1 MPVRYPP
8 ESEGARSP
16 LRASEFRAAAF
27 LVGVAP
33 ASQASQVLSALAA
46 QESLS
51 PAEALAGAMR
61 TASQGDIILD
71 PRPAELG
78 ARLRVDAYVCV
89 GRLYGGPEHTIF
101 MEVDRVHPW
110 EPGEEIA
117 GEAIAI
123 RADRLEAG
131 VLPYD
136 PGADWVHKTLDAVQE
151 AARMPI
157 VRAAKAFVEHEL
169 RWLDKQAHENARA
182 YTVLQQ
188 GVLCAGCENVRDPA
202 RPCSF
207 CGANGPE
214 RQPAANLQLERR
226 GRFERGD
233 KIVLV
238 PKHGPEREGAILHLE
253 QGGRQL
259 CVRWNEN
266 GGLQDGEL
274 RPLPITAVHDVQLRV
289 IDGFAARDPS
299 LRRLARL
306 LVHPDGMP
314 APVPQPLAYLDTR
327 MAANAS
333 QRQAVE
339 MGVAVPVGGV
349 LCVQGPPGTGK
360 TTCIVETVRQLLQ
373 RDPETR
379 ILVTSHSNTA
389 VDNAQERLQDIGG
402 IRMARIA
409 EPDKVDARFRDSI
422 VGDDESKF
430 LEANVVFGTVNRIA
444 ITVRSPEVFDLLI
457 LDEANKVRLSE
468 ALPLLRLAPR
478 WLMVGDHKQLPPV
491 LDESAAAFD
500 DQGDSAREAVRDS
513 SFFELLWEAVPE
525 PCKVMLGEQ
534 YRMAEPIGRYVSR
547 ASYGGRLAT
556 SPQNAHL
563 RSPLPWPF
571 NRNMVWLQISGRE
584 RKGGSGSLSNRAEI
598 AAVGAVV
605 RQMQQLGL
613 DGLRTAVIAMY
624 QDQVAGLR
632 SELRGVQVPG
642 LAVDT
647 VDAFEGEEADIVIIS
662 LVRSNEEERIGFLKK
677 AQRLNV
683 AVSRAKRLLV
693 VVGDPA
699 TVTGS
704 EGRTLYFPLFEHI
717 RAEGRVAS
725 IGAVHAMRKA
735 AQKGRPD
742 RVHRRPFAHRRRLP
756 PGVALHGPVAAST
769 PDGSADGTDSEA
781 NLVRGRSRRR
791 WRPRRRR
798 PRPDS
803 GAMPPPPPPPPPAPE
818 GPP

>member
-1 MPVRYPP
+1 MPIRYPP
-8 ESEGARSP
+8 DGEGSRSP
-16 LRASEFRAAAF
+16 LRASEFRASTF
-27 LVGVAP
+27 VVSVAP
-33 ASQASQVLSALAA
+33 GSQANQVLAALGA

-51 PAEALAGAMR
+51 AAEALVHAMR
-61 TASQGDIILD
+61 NAHQGDIILD
-71 PRPAELG
+71 PRPEELG
-78 ARLRVDAYVCV
+78 ARLRVDAFVCT
-89 GRLYGGPEHTIF
+89 GRLYGGPDRAVF
-101 MEVDRVHPW
+101 MEVQKVHPW
-110 EPGEEIA
+110 EPGEEVA
-117 GEAIAI
+117 GEGIAV

-131 VLPYD
+131 PTPYE
-136 PGADWVHKTLDAVQE
+136 AASDWIHRTFESVEE

-157 VRAAKAFVEHEL
+157 IVAARAFVEHEL
-169 RWLDKQAHENARA
+169 QWLDKQARDNARS
-182 YTVLQQ
+182 YTVVQQ
-188 GVLCAGCENVRDPA
+188 GVLCARCDNVRDAA
-202 RPCSF
+202 RACAI

-214 RQPAANLQLERR
+214 RQPAAIVQLERR
-226 GRFERGD
+226 GRFDTGD
-233 KIVLV
+233 KILLM
-238 PKHGPEREGAILHLE
+238 PRAGPEREGAIVRLE
-253 QGGRQL
+253 HGGRQL
-259 CVRWNEN
+259 CVRWREN
-266 GGLQDGEL
+266 GALQDGEL
-274 RPLPITAVHDVQLRV
+274 RPLPITAVHDVQLKV
-289 IDGFAARDPS
+289 IGAFAARDPS

-306 LVHPDGMP
+306 LVHPDQMP
-314 APVPQPLAYLDTR
+314 PPIPQPVEILDTR
-327 MAANAS
+327 MAANPS

-339 MGVAVPVGGV
+339 MGVGLPVGGV

-360 TTCIVETVRQLLQ
+360 TTCIVETVRQLLR

-422 VGDDESKF
+422 VGDDETKF

-444 ITVRSPEVFDLLI
+444 ITVREAEGFDLLI

-500 DQGDSAREAVRDS
+500 DQGDTAREAVRDS
-513 SFFELLWEAVPE
+513 SFFELLWEATPDAA
-525 PCKVMLGEQ
+525 KVMLGEQ
-534 YRMAEPIGRYVSR
+534 YRMAEPIGSYVSR

-571 NRNMVWLQISGRE
+571 NRNMVWLQITGRE
-584 RKGGSGSLSNRAEI
+584 RKSGSGSLSNRAEI

-613 DGLRTAVIAMY
+613 DGLSTAVIAMY

-632 SELRGVQVPG
+632 SELRTARIPG

-683 AVSRAKRLLV
+683 AVSRAKKLLV

-704 EGRTLYFPLFEHI
+704 EGRSLYRPLLEHI
-717 RAEGRVAS
+717 RAHGRVAS

-735 AQKGRPD
+735 TQKGRPE
-742 RVHRRPFAHRRRLP
+742 RPHHRHAVRRRGP
-756 PGVALHGPVAAST
+756 PGVGGRPAPIAADSG
-769 PDGSADGTDSEA
+769 DGLLSGVDPASAPS
-781 NLVRGRSRRR
+781 RPRRR

-798 PRPDS
+798 PRPDGGS
-803 GAMPPPPPPPPPAPE
+803 PPAAPPPPPSAPPDQSS
-818 GPP
+818 

>member
-1 MPVRYPP
+1 MAIRYPP
-8 ESEGARSP
+8 EAHATRSP
-16 LRASEFRAAAF
+16 LRASEFRASAF
-27 LVGVAP
+27 LIGVAP
-33 ASQASQVLSALAA
+33 NSQASQVLTALGAG
-46 QESLS
+46 ESLTA
-51 PAEALAGAMR
+51 AEALVRSML
-61 TASQGDIILD
+61 TASQGDIMLD
-71 PRPAELG
+71 PRPDETG
-78 ARLRVDAYVCV
+78 ARLRVDAFVCT
-89 GRLYGGPEHTIF
+89 GNLFGGPEHTIY
-101 MEVDRVHPW
+101 MEVQRVQPW
-110 EPGEEIA
+110 EPSEEVA
-117 GEAIAI
+117 GEAVAV
-123 RADRLEAG
+123 RADRLEPGSLA
-131 VLPYD
+131 YD
-136 PGADWVHKTLDAVQE
+136 PAADWIHQTFEAVQA

-157 VRAAKAFVEHEL
+157 IRAAEAFVEHEL
-169 RWLDKQAHENARA
+169 QWLDKQARDNART
-182 YTVLQQ
+182 YTVVQQ
-188 GVLCAGCENVRDPA
+188 GTLCAGCENVREPGL
-202 RPCSF
+202 PCAF
-207 CGANGPE
+207 CGANGTE
-214 RQPAANLQLERR
+214 RQPAANVHLERR
-226 GRFERGD
+226 GRFEKGD
-233 KIVLV
+233 KIMLV
-238 PKHGPEREGAILHLE
+238 PKQGAEREGAIVHIE

-259 CVRWNEN
+259 CVRWREN
-266 GGLQDGEL
+266 GALHDGEL
-274 RPLPITAVHDVQLRV
+274 RPLPITAVHDVQLKV
-289 IDGFAARDPS
+289 IAGFAARDPS

-306 LVHPDGMP
+306 LVHPEDMP
-314 APVPQPLAYLDTR
+314 HPVPQPLDYLDTR
-327 MAANAS
+327 MADNPS

-339 MGVAVPVGGV
+339 MGVALPVGGV

-360 TTCIVETVRQLLQ
+360 TTSIVEIVRQLLQ
-373 RDPETR
+373 RDSEMR

-409 EPDKVDARFRDSI
+409 EPDKVDARFRESI
-422 VGDDESKF
+422 VGDDEAKF
-430 LEANVVFGTVNRIA
+430 QEANVVFGTVNRIA
-444 ITVRSPEVFDLLI
+444 ITVRGAEAFDLLI

-491 LDESAAAFD
+491 LDESAAAFND
-500 DQGDSAREAVRDS
+500 EGDTAREAVRDS
-513 SFFELLWEAVPE
+513 SFFELLWEAIPDA
-525 PCKVMLGEQ
+525 CKIMLGEQ
-534 YRMAEPIGRYVSR
+534 YRMAEPIGSYVSR

-556 SPQNAHL
+556 SPQIAHL

-571 NRNMVWLQISGRE
+571 NRNMVWLQITGRE
-584 RKGGSGSLSNRAEI
+584 RKSGSGSLSNRAEI

-632 SELRGVQVPG
+632 SELRTVRIPG

-683 AVSRAKRLLV
+683 AVSRAKKLLV

-704 EGRTLYFPLFEHI
+704 EGRSLYTPLLEHI

-735 AQKGRPD
+735 AQQGRPE
-742 RVHRRPFAHRRRLP
+742 RPHRRPMIPRRRGLP
-756 PGVALHGPVAAST
+756 PGALPRGPVTNVS
-769 PDGSADGTDSEA
+769 PADGAAPGGTA
-781 NLVRGRSRRR
+781 FAALPRPRRR

-798 PRPDS
+798 PRPDG
-803 GAMPPPPPPPPPAPE
+803 GAPPPMPPAPP
-818 GPP
+818 G

>member
-1 MPVRYPP
+1 MPIRYPP
-8 ESEGARSP
+8 EAHATRSP
-16 LRASEFRAAAF
+16 LRASEFRASVF
-27 LVGVAP
+27 LIGVAP
-33 ASQASQVLSALAA
+33 NSQAGQVLSALGAGENLTA
-46 QESLS
+46 
-51 PAEALAGAMR
+51 AEALVRSMQ
-61 TASQGDIILD
+61 TASQGDIMLD
-71 PRPAELG
+71 PRPEETG
-78 ARLRVDAYVCV
+78 ARLRVDAFVCT
-89 GRLYGGPEHTIF
+89 GNLFGGQDHTIY
-101 MEVDRVHPW
+101 MEVQRVQPW
-110 EPGEEIA
+110 EPAEEVA
-117 GEAIAI
+117 GEAVAV
-123 RADRLEAG
+123 RADRLEPG
-131 VLPYD
+131 SLTYD
-136 PGADWVHKTLDAVQE
+136 PAADWIHQTFEAVQA

-157 VRAAKAFVEHEL
+157 IRAAQAFVEHEL
-169 RWLDKQAHENARA
+169 QWLDKQARDNARA
-182 YTVLQQ
+182 YSVIQQ
-188 GVLCAGCENVRDPA
+188 GTLCGSCENVRDPSQ
-202 RPCSF
+202 PCGS
-207 CGANGPE
+207 CGANGLE
-214 RQPAANLQLERR
+214 RQPAANVHLERR
-226 GRFERGD
+226 GRFEKGD
-233 KIVLV
+233 KIMLI
-238 PKHGPEREGAILHLE
+238 PKQGAEREGAIVHVE

-259 CVRWNEN
+259 CVRWREN
-266 GGLQDGEL
+266 GALHDGEL
-274 RPLPITAVHDVQLRV
+274 RPLPITAVHDVQLKV
-289 IDGFAARDPS
+289 IAGFAARDPS

-306 LVHPDGMP
+306 LVHPEDMP
-314 APVPQPLAYLDTR
+314 APIPQPLAYLDTR
-327 MAANAS
+327 MANNPS

-339 MGVAVPVGGV
+339 MGVALPVGGV

-360 TTCIVETVRQLLQ
+360 TTSIVEIVRQLLQ
-373 RDPETR
+373 RDSEMR

-409 EPDKVDARFRDSI
+409 EPDKVDARFRESI
-422 VGDDESKF
+422 VGDDEAKF
-430 LEANVVFGTVNRIA
+430 QEANVVFGTVNRIA
-444 ITVRSPEVFDLLI
+444 ITVRGAEAFDLLI

-500 DQGDSAREAVRDS
+500 DEADTAREAVRDS
-513 SFFELLWEAVPE
+513 SFFELLWEAVPDA
-525 PCKVMLGEQ
+525 CKIMLGEQ
-534 YRMAEPIGRYVSR
+534 YRMAEPIGSYVSR

-556 SPQNAHL
+556 SPQIAHM

-571 NRNMVWLQISGRE
+571 NRNMVWLQITGRE
-584 RKGGSGSLSNRAEI
+584 RKSGSGSLSNRAEI

-632 SELRGVQVPG
+632 SELRTVRIPG

-683 AVSRAKRLLV
+683 AVSRAKKLLV

-704 EGRTLYFPLFEHI
+704 EGRSLYTPLLEHI
-717 RAEGRVAS
+717 RSEGRVAS

-735 AQKGRPD
+735 AQLGRPE
-742 RVHRRPFAHRRRLP
+742 RPHRRPMGPRRRGLP
-756 PGVALHGPVAAST
+756 PGALPRDPVANASPADGAT
-769 PDGSADGTDSEA
+769 PDGAASAA
-781 NLVRGRSRRR
+781 VPRPRRR

-798 PRPDS
+798 PRPD
-803 GAMPPPPPPPPPAPE
+803 G
-818 GPP
+818 GPPLPSPPS

>member
-1 MPVRYPP
+1 MPIRYPP
-8 ESEGARSP
+8 DGAGPRSP
-16 LRASEFRAAAF
+16 LRASEFRASAL
-27 LVGVAP
+27 LVGVGLG
-33 ASQASQVLSALAA
+33 SQANQVLGALGA

-51 PAEALAGAMR
+51 AAEALVRAMLGAR
-61 TASQGDIILD
+61 QGDIILD
-71 PRPAELG
+71 PRPEGTG
-78 ARLRVDAYVCV
+78 ARVRVDAFVCT
-89 GRLYGGPEHTIF
+89 GRLYGGADRTVF
-101 MEVDRVHPW
+101 LEVHRVQPW
-110 EPGEEIA
+110 EPGEEVA
-117 GEAIAI
+117 GEAIAV
-123 RADRLEAG
+123 RADRLAVG
-131 VLPYD
+131 TVPYD
-136 PGADWVHKTLDAVQE
+136 AATDWIHRSFESVEA

-157 VRAAKAFVEHEL
+157 VIAAKAFVEHEL
-169 RWLDKQAHENARA
+169 EWLDQQARDNARA
-182 YTVLQQ
+182 YSVLQQ
-188 GVLCAGCENVRDPA
+188 GVLCASCENVRDPA
-202 RPCSF
+202 RPCAF

-214 RQPAANLQLERR
+214 RQPAANIQLERR
-226 GRFERGD
+226 GRFETGE
-233 KIVLV
+233 KIVLI
-238 PKHGPEREGAILHLE
+238 PKHGPEREGAVVHLE
-253 QGGRQL
+253 HGGRQL
-259 CVRWNEN
+259 CVRWREN
-266 GGLQDGEL
+266 GGLQDGEI
-274 RPLPITAVHDVQLRV
+274 RPLPITAVHDVQLKV
-289 IDGFAARDPS
+289 IASFAARDPS

-306 LVHPDGMP
+306 LVHPDEMPTP
-314 APVPQPLAYLDTR
+314 APQPVDILDTR
-327 MAANAS
+327 MAANPS

-339 MGVAVPVGGV
+339 MGAGLSVGGV

-360 TTCIVETVRQLLQ
+360 TTCIVETVRQLLR

-409 EPDKVDARFRDSI
+409 EPDKVDAKFRDSI
-422 VGDDESKF
+422 VGDDETKF

-444 ITVRSPEVFDLLI
+444 ITVREPEGFDLLI

-491 LDESAAAFD
+491 LDESAAAFED
-500 DQGDSAREAVRDS
+500 HGDSARDAVRDS
-513 SFFELLWEAVPE
+513 SFFELLWEAVPDA
-525 PCKVMLGEQ
+525 CKIMLGEQ
-534 YRMAEPIGRYVSR
+534 YRMAEPIGSYVSR

-571 NRNMVWLQISGRE
+571 NRNMVWLQITGRE
-584 RKGGSGSLSNRAEI
+584 RKSGSGSLSNRAEI
-598 AAVGAVV
+598 SAVGAVV

-632 SELRGVQVPG
+632 GELRTVLVPG

-683 AVSRAKRLLV
+683 AVSRAKKLLV

-704 EGRTLYFPLFEHI
+704 EGRSLYSPLLEHI
-717 RAEGRVAS
+717 RTHGRVAS

-735 AQKGRPD
+735 TQKARPE
-742 RVHRRPFAHRRRLP
+742 RPHHRPAPLRRRGIP
-756 PGVALHGPVAAST
+756 PSPLLQAGPGSAST
-769 PDGSADGTDSEA
+769 PDGEAMPGGPGSA
-781 NLVRGRSRRR
+781 RPRRR

-798 PRPDS
+798 PRPD
-803 GAMPPPPPPPPPAPE
+803 GGEPPAPPPPTPPAPE
-818 GPP
+818 NP

>member
-1 MPVRYPP
+1 M
-8 ESEGARSP
+8 
-16 LRASEFRAAAF
+16 
-27 LVGVAP
+27 
-33 ASQASQVLSALAA
+33 
-46 QESLS
+46 
-51 PAEALAGAMR
+51 
-61 TASQGDIILD
+61 LD
-71 PRPAELG
+71 PRPEETG
-78 ARLRVDAYVCV
+78 ARLRVDAFVCN
-89 GRLYGGPEHTIF
+89 GNLFGGPGHTIY
-101 MEVDRVHPW
+101 MEVQRVQPW
-110 EPGEEIA
+110 EPAEEVA
-117 GEAIAI
+117 GEAVAV
-123 RADRLEAG
+123 RADRLEPGSLA
-131 VLPYD
+131 YD
-136 PGADWVHKTLDAVQE
+136 PAADWIHQTFEAVQA

-157 VRAAKAFVEHEL
+157 IRAAQAFVEHEL
-169 RWLDKQAHENARA
+169 QWLDKQARDNARA
-182 YTVLQQ
+182 YTVIQQ
-188 GVLCAGCENVRDPA
+188 GTLCGGCENVRDPSQ
-202 RPCSF
+202 PCGF
-207 CGANGPE
+207 CGANGTE
-214 RQPAANLQLERR
+214 RQPAANVHLERR
-226 GRFERGD
+226 GRFEKGD
-233 KIVLV
+233 KIMLI
-238 PKHGPEREGAILHLE
+238 PKQGGEREGAIVHIE

-259 CVRWNEN
+259 CVRWREN
-266 GGLQDGEL
+266 GALHDGEL
-274 RPLPITAVHDVQLRV
+274 RPLPITAVHDVQLKV
-289 IDGFAARDPS
+289 IAGFAARDPS

-306 LVHPDGMP
+306 LVHPEDMP
-314 APVPQPLAYLDTR
+314 HPVPQPLDYLDTR
-327 MAANAS
+327 MADNPS

-339 MGVAVPVGGV
+339 MGVALPVGGV

-360 TTCIVETVRQLLQ
+360 TTSIVEIVRQLLQ
-373 RDPETR
+373 RDSEMR

-409 EPDKVDARFRDSI
+409 EPDKVDARFRESI
-422 VGDDESKF
+422 VGDDEAKF
-430 LEANVVFGTVNRIA
+430 QEANVVFGTVNRIA
-444 ITVRSPEVFDLLI
+444 ITVRGAEAFDLLI

-491 LDESAAAFD
+491 LDESAAAFND
-500 DQGDSAREAVRDS
+500 EGDTAREAVRDS
-513 SFFELLWEAVPE
+513 SFFELLWEAIPDA
-525 PCKVMLGEQ
+525 CKIMLGEQ
-534 YRMAEPIGRYVSR
+534 YRMAEPIGSYVSR

-556 SPQNAHL
+556 SPQIAHL

-571 NRNMVWLQISGRE
+571 NRNMVWLQITGRE
-584 RKGGSGSLSNRAEI
+584 RKSGSGSLSNRAEI

-632 SELRGVQVPG
+632 SELRTVRIPG

-683 AVSRAKRLLV
+683 AVSRAKKLLV

-704 EGRTLYFPLFEHI
+704 EGRSLYTPLLEHI

-735 AQKGRPD
+735 AQQGRPE
-742 RVHRRPFAHRRRLP
+742 RPHRRPMLPRRRGLP
-756 PGVALHGPVAAST
+756 PGALARSSAANASPADGAAPGGAASAAL
-769 PDGSADGTDSEA
+769 P
-781 NLVRGRSRRR
+781 RPRRR

-798 PRPDS
+798 PRPDG
-803 GAMPPPPPPPPPAPE
+803 GAPLPTPPS
-818 GPP
+818 